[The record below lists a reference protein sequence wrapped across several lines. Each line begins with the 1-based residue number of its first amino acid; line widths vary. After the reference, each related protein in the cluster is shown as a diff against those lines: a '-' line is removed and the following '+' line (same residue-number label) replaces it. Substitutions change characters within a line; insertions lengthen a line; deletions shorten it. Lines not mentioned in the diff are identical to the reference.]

1 MNASSIA
8 LDAAAGRRA
17 RGGLPALAAL
27 LLLALVVA
35 VAVGASAIAPWR
47 VAAVLLDLLGLADAG
62 DRRIRAIVVDIRL
75 PRAALGML
83 VGASLGAAGA
93 AMQGLFRNPLA
104 DPGLIG
110 VSSGA
115 ALAAVATIVLGG
127 PIGAVTVLG
136 LDALPLAAFAGG
148 LATTALLL
156 RFGQPHG
163 PGGIATLLLAGIG
176 INAIAGAAT
185 GVLIY
190 MSDDRQL
197 RDITFWT
204 MGSLG
209 GATWARVG
217 AVAPFI
223 VAAVAAM
230 PLFARALDA
239 LALGDA
245 EAGHLGVNTRRLARL
260 IALAAAC
267 AVGASVAVSGMI
279 GFLGIVAPHL
289 ARLLL
294 GPGHRR
300 LLPASALIGATVM
313 LLADCAAR
321 LIVAPAELPI
331 GLVCAAIGAPVF
343 LALVRRARRRELA
356 P

>member
-1 MNASSIA
+1 MNAAA
-8 LDAAAGRRA
+8 LAFDPAPRRRG
-17 RGGLPALAAL
+17 RGGLAALAV
-27 LLLALVVA
+27 LLLAAFLL
-35 VAVGASAIAPWR
+35 AVGLGAASIAPWR
-47 VAAVLLDLLGLADAG
+47 VAGALFDALGLAEIA
-62 DRRIRAIVVDIRL
+62 DRRLRGIVVDIRL
-75 PRAALGML
+75 PRALLGLL
-83 VGASLGAAGA
+83 VGAALGTAGA

-127 PIGAVTVLG
+127 PIGTVTVLG

-156 RFGQPHG
+156 RFGQPRG
-163 PGGIATLLLAGIG
+163 PGGVAALLLAGIG
-176 INAIAGAAT
+176 VNALAGAAT
-185 GVLIY
+185 GVLVY

-209 GATWARVG
+209 GATWARVA

-223 VAAVAAM
+223 VAALAAM

-239 LALGDA
+239 IALGEA
-245 EAGHLGVNTRRLARL
+245 EASHLGVNTRRLARL
-260 IALAAAC
+260 VALAASC

-300 LLPASALIGATVM
+300 LLPGAALIGATVI
-313 LLADCAAR
+313 LVADCAAR

-343 LALVRRARRRELA
+343 LALVRRARRRELDG
-356 P
+356 